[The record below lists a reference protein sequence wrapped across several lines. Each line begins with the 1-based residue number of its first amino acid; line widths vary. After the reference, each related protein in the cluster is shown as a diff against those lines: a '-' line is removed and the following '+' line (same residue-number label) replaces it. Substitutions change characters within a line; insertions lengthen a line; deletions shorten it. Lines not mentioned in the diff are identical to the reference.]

1 MKNIFNT
8 GSYQVSSKVLTE
20 LVCDPFHKLNIDLF
34 MCYIG
39 PKSDRYQPLLLTN

>member
-20 LVCDPFHKLNIDLF
+20 LVCDPFHKLYIDLF
-34 MCYIG
+34 ICFLKDES
-39 PKSDRYQPLLLTN
+39 PTVVNPCH